1 MRSGM
6 FFLLFAIGAVAN
18 VSANEITHSDSLKKY
33 KFLAKTARMQQ
44 DYQEAAEFYRKVTLL
59 DSKDQKS
66 WFFLGDVLYRLRV
79 FDEAK
84 VAFVS
89 ALLLDSLHVN
99 TNLRLF
105 SVYSHESDSKAAAA
119 ALERVL
125 QVKPKSV
132 IHRRK
137 LADLYRVE
145 GELQR
150 AISHYEFLLNVDASD
165 KRLVEI
171 LASLNQDLGDFGQ
184 ALKWRG
190 LLLSKGDFSSQIE
203 QLEGVTALHLDSGN
217 HDAAFSSLYRL
228 ALLDTTNSYS
238 YYARAENLAVE
249 QKDEVNIVKSRE
261 GMVIANPSDTDT
273 IVKLAEWYIKA
284 NQPQV
289 AQKWLDRGLEADQ
302 NAAQLLVLKGDLL
315 FQAKKNQ
322 AAIIL
327 YERAMTQPD
336 WERIAQQRIWNIN
349 PPETEEEK
357 LKKAFF
363 GGSE

>member
-1 MRSGM
+1 M

-150 AISHYEFLLNVDASD
+150 AISHYEFLN
-165 KRLVEI
+165 
-171 LASLNQDLGDFGQ
+171 
-184 ALKWRG
+184 
-190 LLLSKGDFSSQIE
+190 
-203 QLEGVTALHLDSGN
+203 
-217 HDAAFSSLYRL
+217 
-228 ALLDTTNSYS
+228 
-238 YYARAENLAVE
+238 
-249 QKDEVNIVKSRE
+249 
-261 GMVIANPSDTDT
+261 
-273 IVKLAEWYIKA
+273 
-284 NQPQV
+284 
-289 AQKWLDRGLEADQ
+289 
-302 NAAQLLVLKGDLL
+302 
-315 FQAKKNQ
+315 
-322 AAIIL
+322 
-327 YERAMTQPD
+327 
-336 WERIAQQRIWNIN
+336 
-349 PPETEEEK
+349 
-357 LKKAFF
+357 
-363 GGSE
+363 